1 MNVANFFTWRFFAVL
16 ALTGGRAIAAGDVD
30 FNRDVRPILSDKC
43 YACHGPDAKSL
54 EGKLRIDLRDSATSP
69 AKSGDVAIV
78 PGHPEKSALVERIET
93 TDTDEVMPPP
103 KSHKTL
109 TAEEKA
115 LLKRWI
121 AQGAEYKEHWSFV
134 GPQGT
139 EPPTAGDAAW
149 VVNGVDR
156 FVAATL
162 SARQMTPSA
171 EADRATSVRRVS
183 LD

>member
-1 MNVANFFTWRFFAVL
+1 MNAVNYFAWRFFAVL
-16 ALTGGRAIAAGDVD
+16 ALAGGRGMAAGDVD
-30 FNRDVRPILSDKC
+30 FNRAVRPIPSDKC

-109 TAEEKA
+109 AAEEKA
-115 LLKRWI
+115 VLKRWI

-134 GPQGT
+134 GPQRT
-139 EPPTAGDAAW
+139 EPPAAGDAAGAGNGGQEMERRRGTFAPRPTGRTISP
-149 VVNGVDR
+149 VV
-156 FVAATL
+156 
-162 SARQMTPSA
+162 
-171 EADRATSVRRVS
+171 
-183 LD
+183 